1 MPRGSLAL
9 LAADIQTP
17 ARVGYPIHLVDLES
31 GTIQESFGSRTGEY
45 PLGTR
50 LSDRRI
56 ALGPG
61 RSVWMAAQYKSYEVE
76 LWESNTL
83 VRALRREVE
92 WFPPDQESH
101 GWEEK
106 PSPMLAGIAA
116 DDSLLWVFAFTAD
129 ERWAEAGATRD
140 WDRFIDTRIEV
151 IDWRPTVFSWR
162 EGRQPRRLPTSCRFG
177 RTTAKIPPAEV
188 GRRAAWASRQLAQ
201 S

>member
-1 MPRGSLAL
+1 
-9 LAADIQTP
+9 
-17 ARVGYPIHLVDLES
+17 
-31 GTIQESFGSRTGEY
+31 
-45 PLGTR
+45 
-50 LSDRRI
+50 
-56 ALGPG
+56 
-61 RSVWMAAQYKSYEVE
+61 MAAQYKSYEVE

-151 IDWRPTVFSWR
+151 IDWRRGRVLASQRFDEPYDNWVEPGLIGRLAVTPTGSTRYMTYRVQL
-162 EGRQPRRLPTSCRFG
+162 EGRS
-177 RTTAKIPPAEV
+177 PA
-188 GRRAAWASRQLAQ
+188 S
-201 S
+201 